1 MSNLAKWSYKAG
13 TNGTVTLPVGAVVT
27 HLRAEASAAGSVQVF
42 GGDAMPLPGAAGV
55 PSKIELGFG
64 PSGDFKKTDPNAI
77 MHGAPEAK
85 LGAATIVFT
94 STTSY
99 FVGFMYL
106 PQKFD
111 RVVRDAIEIYDV
123 SSLTA
128 DFVADIA
135 ARRIQDLITVS
146 DSLARTANARRSN
159 SDTADVSD
167 TIAWSGQSPN
177 AAEAYRTTK
186 SPGRVNFTPTPDP
199 VVVTDA
205 LRRVCN
211 QTRVQAGNLV
221 AVTDSLTYTCQPG

>member
-1 MSNLAKWSYKAG
+1 MSNLAKWAHKAG
-13 TNGTVTLPVGAVVT
+13 TNGTVTLPVGAIIT
-27 HLRAEASAAGSVQVF
+27 HLRAEASSAASVQIF
-42 GGDAMPLPGAAGV
+42 GGDSIPLPGAAGV

-85 LGAATIVFT
+85 FGANTIVFT

-99 FVGFMYL
+99 FIGFLYL

-111 RVVRDAIEIYDV
+111 RVVQDAIAIYDV

-135 ARRIQDLITVS
+135 SRRIQDVVAVS
-146 DSLARTANARRSN
+146 DILRRTANATRSHA
-159 SDTADVSD
+159 DTAGVSD
-167 TIAWSGQSPN
+167 AIAWSGQSPN

-199 VVVTDA
+199 VVVSDT

-211 QTRVQAGNLV
+211 QTRLQTGNTV
-221 AVTDSLTYTCQPG
+221 AVVDSLTYTCQPG